1 MRRLAWTLVV
11 LGAVI
16 ALVGTLGVKALND
29 NADERAYRAV
39 LESVDL
45 RAMERAMGRLSRGL
59 PLAPRTSLAVPLG
72 IGAAVSAFGVLLL
85 AVRPPERRAPGRGP
99 S

>member
-1 MRRLAWTLVV
+1 MRGLAWALVV

-16 ALVGTLGVKALND
+16 ALLGTLAVKVMND
-29 NADERAYRAV
+29 NAEERAYRAA
-39 LESVDL
+39 LESVGL

-59 PLAPRTSLAVPLG
+59 PLAPRMSLAVPLG

-85 AVRPPERRAPGRGP
+85 AVRPPEQRPPGRVP